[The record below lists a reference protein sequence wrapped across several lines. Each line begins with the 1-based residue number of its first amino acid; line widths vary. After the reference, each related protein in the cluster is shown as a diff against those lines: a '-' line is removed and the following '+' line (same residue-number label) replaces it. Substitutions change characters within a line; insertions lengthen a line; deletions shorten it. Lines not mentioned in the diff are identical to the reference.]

1 MIKNIFI
8 TGMPGTGKSTILKD
22 IMSKYED
29 KIGFVTNEIRIAGER
44 KGFEIETSNGFKEI
58 LAHVSF
64 KTPFKV
70 SKYFVKSENL
80 DLAISKIPDFGKD
93 SILYIDEIGQME
105 LFSDNFKK
113 LVEEYL
119 NSENL
124 FVATVSKVYRDN
136 FIENLLKRK
145 DIFLVEIDKENRSSK
160 KLFIEMLIKKIK
172 KAQNYIKEK
181 ERFQISE
188 NKAKMNSTHA
198 ERNLIFSNGSWKCDC
213 DFFRSYGICSH
224 SIAINEITSK
234 KAV

>member
-1 MIKNIFI
+1 MMKNIFV

-29 KIGFVTNEIRIAGER
+29 KVGFVTNEIRIAGER
-44 KGFEIETSNGFKEI
+44 KGFDIETSNGLKEI

-70 SKYFVKSENL
+70 SKYFVKPENL
-80 DLAISKIPDFGKD
+80 DLAISKIPEFGKD

-105 LFSDNFKK
+105 LFSEDFKK
-113 LVEEYL
+113 LVEKYL
-119 NSENL
+119 NSENI
-124 FVATVSKVYRDN
+124 FVATVSKVYRDS
-136 FIENLLKRK
+136 FIESLLKRK
-145 DIFLVEIDKENRSSK
+145 DVFLVEIDQDNRGSK
-160 KLFIEMLIKKIK
+160 KLFIEMLIKKVK

-181 ERFQISE
+181 ERFQIIG

-198 ERNLIFSNGSWKCDC
+198 ERNLVFTGDSWKCDC

-224 SIAINEITSK
+224 SIAIREIVSNS
-234 KAV
+234 